1 MMMSLSSFS
10 PLFLRML
17 LYVLLFVLYFRF
29 ANRMTIAAM
38 GYCFEVCPKKA
49 PASRR
54 RSVDQ

>member
-1 MMMSLSSFS
+1 
-10 PLFLRML
+10 ML